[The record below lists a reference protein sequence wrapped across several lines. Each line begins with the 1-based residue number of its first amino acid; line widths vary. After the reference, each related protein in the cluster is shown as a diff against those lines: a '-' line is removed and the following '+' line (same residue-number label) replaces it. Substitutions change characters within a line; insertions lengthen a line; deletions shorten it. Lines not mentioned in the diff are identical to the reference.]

1 MTQNINDL
9 SLAELQALALKQQE
23 QLEQKDRQIAHLTRN
38 ARKWVQKFDDHQS
51 KVAENVI
58 KKFEL
63 EFERERNELHAKLT
77 KMSKLNSD
85 LVVRYRNLERSVAG
99 TGFKRKSDTTDLP
112 EPLKEIEADQK
123 VEGIEINVLAEP
135 ASITEIEFSNEMQEL
150 LAKYVS

>member
-23 QLEQKDRQIAHLTRN
+23 QLDQKDRQIAHLTRN

-85 LVVRYRNLERSVAG
+85 LVVRYRNLERSVAA
-99 TGFKRKSDTTDLP
+99 TGFKRKSDATK
-112 EPLKEIEADQK
+112 PLESPMELK
-123 VEGIEINVLAEP
+123 VEDIEINVLAEP
-135 ASITEIEFSNEMQEL
+135 ASITELEFSNEMQEL